1 MSHVTKLGL
10 QIKDLEALRLA
21 CESLGLE
28 LVLNQKT
35 YKWFGRSVGDYPLPE
50 GMTADDLGK
59 CDHVIRIPDNSSA
72 YEIGVVQNGD
82 HYELLWDFWA
92 GGKGMVAKV
101 SDGNGL
107 NANKLKQYYAVHCSI
122 LDLQSQG
129 YQVSQYETADG
140 SLVIQGVGNA

>member
-28 LVLNQKT
+28 LVLDQKQFRYWANQQA
-35 YKWFGRSVGDYPLPE
+35 P
-50 GMTADDLGK
+50 
-59 CDHVIRIPDNSSA
+59 CDHAIRIPGDSLA
-72 YEIGVVQNGD
+72 YEIGVIANGD
-82 HYELLWDFWA
+82 HYELNWDTYSS
-92 GGKGMVAKV
+92 GKGMVAKV
-101 SDGNGL
+101 SDGNGS